1 MLHKQNKIDNQL
13 IRLDFKR
20 NRLSMCIIISFF
32 LLFLPHVLLI
42 LEFSAAL
49 EGWAPYVIF
58 LVCLALSVY
67 KICLQI

>member
-1 MLHKQNKIDNQL
+1 
-13 IRLDFKR
+13 
-20 NRLSMCIIISFF
+20 MCIIISFF

-49 EGWAPYVIF
+49 EEWAPYVIF

-67 KICLQI
+67 KS